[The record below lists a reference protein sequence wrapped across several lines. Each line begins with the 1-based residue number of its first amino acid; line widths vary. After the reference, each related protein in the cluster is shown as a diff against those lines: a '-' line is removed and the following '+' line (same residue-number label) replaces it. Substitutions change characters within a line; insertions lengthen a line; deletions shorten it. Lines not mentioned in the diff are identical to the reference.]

1 MPGGSVGEAVSR
13 TVPGCGS
20 APSSPVTLASEGRT
34 RASRN
39 HRTSSGWW
47 MSTGLVVVG
56 RSTPERLTSRR
67 RIELTSVDLPEPVD
81 PPTTASSGAS
91 IEESRGMT

>member
-1 MPGGSVGEAVSR
+1 MPGGSVVDGVSR

-20 APSSPVTLASEGRT
+20 ASPPVTRASEGRT

-39 HRTSSGWW
+39 HRSSSGWW

-67 RIELTSVDLPEPVD
+67 RMELTSVDLPDPVD

-91 IEESRGMT
+91 IDWSLGIT